1 MAETEAVSVA
11 TAEAIHGCYLHGE
24 PVDEAR
30 MRSLF
35 TKIDKRRIVDWGEKA
50 RASREGNMP
59 EQADGFD
66 REALRQEEDIQ
77 TAVVQWLQLVKSVLQ
92 IGDDIIKIE
101 G

>member
-35 TKIDKRRIVDWGEKA
+35 TKIDRGLKGL
-50 RASREGNMP
+50 REV
-59 EQADGFD
+59 AD
-66 REALRQEEDIQ
+66 RVHR
-77 TAVVQWLQLVKSVLQ
+77 
-92 IGDDIIKIE
+92 
-101 G
+101 